1 MLKHITFLHVLAI
14 VVFLIA
20 VSDLFTQ
27 MREIDVAKI
36 IESAQPYEP
45 SLKEGSLVY
54 YQGTLSATTTM
65 SEEFLLHDQYIYI
78 KRHSQYFGY
87 VQTSRFL
94 NNVQLTPMFTEPNDK
109 DTVIE
114 RHSAYMILNYRSLL
128 YMHKLG
134 FPYSYTYISSPES
147 MRLDDFYVNDTLA
160 IETNY
165 LILEPSINVR
175 ALDYLT
181 VYDETIL
188 FLSMEGNST
197 LTSPSFNDTRI
208 TYKVVENE
216 TEGIFVGVI
225 QDGTLTP
232 YRVTNYFALNHFFP
246 HATTLEEVIAMAQIT
261 VTPPPSYFHYVF
273 SVLMI
278 LTILIFLPYS
288 DFVRKTTSLIF
299 VGIVGAFVYYWM
311 IIGLKTISDSF
322 VITMGFLLMTYAAL
336 FYYSLLKSKELA
348 LLKSIRAQ
356 RLKEKQIETSL
367 AEQKNQE
374 LQ

>member
-1 MLKHITFLHVLAI
+1 MIKQITYMHVIAI
-14 VVFLIA
+14 VVFFIA
-20 VSDLFTQ
+20 ASDLFTQ

-45 SLKEGSLVY
+45 SLKEGTLVY

-65 SEEFLLHDQYIYI
+65 SEQFLLHDQYIYI

-114 RHSAYMILNYRSLL
+114 RHSAYMILNYDSLL
-128 YMHKLG
+128 YMHKIG

-175 ALDYLT
+175 ALDNLT

-188 FLSMEGNST
+188 FLSKEGNST
-197 LTSPSFNDTRI
+197 LTRPSFNDTRI
-208 TYKVVENE
+208 TYKVVEDE
-216 TEGIFVGVI
+216 TVGIFVGVI
-225 QDGTLTP
+225 QNGTLAP
-232 YRVTNYFALNHFFP
+232 YPVTNYFALNHFFP
-246 HATTLEEVIAMAQIT
+246 HATTLEEVIDQAQIN
-261 VTPPPSYFHYVF
+261 VIPPPSYFHYAF
-273 SVLMI
+273 MVLTI
-278 LTILIFLPYS
+278 LTIFMFLPYY
-288 DFVRKTTSLIF
+288 DFIRKTIPLI
-299 VGIVGAFVYYWM
+299 IVGVLSALVYYWA

-322 VITMGFLLMTYAAL
+322 VITMGFFTMTYAAI
-336 FYYSLLKSKELA
+336 FYYSLLKNKELGI
-348 LLKSIRAQ
+348 LQSIREK
-356 RLKEKQIETSL
+356 RLQEKKQETSSID
-367 AEQKNQE
+367 Q
-374 LQ
+374 